1 VVTDQAMKNLDGEA
15 IRRGRKVGIDPGI
28 MRLAIEA
35 QRRGRPFV
43 VETEDVQ
50 GDVHFYRC
58 QQEGSSRV
66 LYLNVAH
73 PFFSEVYMA
82 AGSTPEYR
90 AGLEV
95 LLWVLGNAEVE
106 AGERGDADLAQWYA
120 LSRGRWSQLLGPA
133 LRMLAEQY
141 PATDDE
147 QEWDQP

>member
-1 VVTDQAMKNLDGEA
+1 MVTDQAMKNLDGEA

-82 AGSTPEYR
+82 AGSTGRSPSAGS
-90 AGLEV
+90 AGLQASRRART
-95 LLWVLGNAEVE
+95 LCSTTCRRSWA
-106 AGERGDADLAQWYA
+106 AGW
-120 LSRGRWSQLLGPA
+120 SRS
-133 LRMLAEQY
+133 
-141 PATDDE
+141 T
-147 QEWDQP
+147 